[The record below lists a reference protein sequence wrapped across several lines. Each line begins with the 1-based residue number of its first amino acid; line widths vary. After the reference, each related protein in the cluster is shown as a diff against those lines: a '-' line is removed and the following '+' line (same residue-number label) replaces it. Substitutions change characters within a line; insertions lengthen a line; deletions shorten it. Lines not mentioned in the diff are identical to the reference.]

1 MRVVA
6 IGHRASMQRDRVLQH
21 LRDHNHIA
29 LKGQALVEQSLG
41 TIIAQHCCAASVLNG
56 VNIPLH
62 IQSKLARALI
72 GDSHGTALW
81 DLVWRLYL
89 IRTEI
94 GCRVDSPG
102 VKRSIREFIAEE
114 SRWSQSAMPRIS
126 NDNDLASGF
135 AGSIESLLD
144 VLAAV
149 ERRGQTNTANS
160 GPESC
165 CQGEN

>member
-6 IGHRASMQRDRVLQH
+6 IGHRAPTQRERRLVH

-29 LKGQALVEQSLG
+29 LKGQTLIEQSLG
-41 TIIAQHCCAASVLNG
+41 RIIAQHCRSASVLDG
-56 VNIPLH
+56 VNIPFH
-62 IQSKLARALI
+62 IKSKLARALV

-94 GCRVDSPG
+94 ACRAESPG
-102 VKRSIREFIAEE
+102 VRRSIREFIAAE
-114 SRWSQSAMPRIS
+114 SRWAQTPTPTTSS
-126 NDNDLASGF
+126 DNDLASGF

-144 VLAAV
+144 VLAAA
-149 ERRGQTNTANS
+149 EKRAKTDTPNS
-160 GPESC
+160 GSESS
-165 CQGEN
+165 